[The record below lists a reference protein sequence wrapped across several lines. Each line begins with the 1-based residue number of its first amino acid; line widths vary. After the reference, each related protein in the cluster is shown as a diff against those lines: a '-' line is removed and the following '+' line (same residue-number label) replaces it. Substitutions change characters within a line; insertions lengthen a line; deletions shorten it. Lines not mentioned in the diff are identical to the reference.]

1 MIHLARCN
9 NEKCYKKFECYR
21 YMAENY
27 SDLPLIEFE
36 YICKEENNYSKFY
49 EIGDK
54 SVRKLELEG
63 GE

>member
-1 MIHLARCN
+1 MIHPARCN

-27 SDLPLIEFE
+27 LELPLIEFE
-36 YICKEENNYSKFY
+36 HICNEDNNYVRFY

-54 SVRKLELEG
+54 SVRKLELK